1 MRSIATFKE
10 EKLALRFWNYLQG
23 EEIESTLEEDGND
36 AWAIWVIDE
45 EKIPAAIQFSEKFK
59 LNPEDPKFNSSKKVE
74 AKSNH
79 KSVINRDLKSRFKS
93 YNLRE
98 KWSKQDRAPG
108 MISLSIIIISVAVF
122 LLSGMGKNQDIVSK
136 FLISEKID
144 GTLSEVLEGQVWRV
158 VTPIFLHFGIFHIL
172 FNMFWLHDLGSQI
185 EKRKGS
191 RFIALFVLITAII
204 SNFAQFQFAGPAFGG
219 MSGVVYALF
228 GYVWIKGR
236 FDPGDGL
243 FIHQTTALI
252 MLGWFCLCFVIPNF
266 GIANWAHAG
275 GLLTGSA
282 WGYISAIRW
291 NRS

>member
-79 KSVINRDLKSRFKS
+79 KSVINRDLKSRFKN

-144 GTLSEVLEGQVWRV
+144 GTLSEVLEGQVWRI

-172 FNMFWLHDLGSQI
+172 LLLHLCLIDLILMIHVILQI
-185 EKRKGS
+185 HTV
-191 RFIALFVLITAII
+191 FLNVLL
-204 SNFAQFQFAGPAFGG
+204 
-219 MSGVVYALF
+219 V
-228 GYVWIKGR
+228 
-236 FDPGDGL
+236 
-243 FIHQTTALI
+243 
-252 MLGWFCLCFVIPNF
+252 CL
-266 GIANWAHAG
+266 
-275 GLLTGSA
+275 
-282 WGYISAIRW
+282 
-291 NRS
+291 